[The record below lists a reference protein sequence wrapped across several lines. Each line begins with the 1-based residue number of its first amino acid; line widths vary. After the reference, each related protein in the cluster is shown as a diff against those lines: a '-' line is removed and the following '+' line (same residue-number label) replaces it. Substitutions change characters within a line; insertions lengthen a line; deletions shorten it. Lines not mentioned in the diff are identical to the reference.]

1 MWQEVILNTVLLE
14 EVREIIF
21 KRKLKISLSNS
32 FLWSHHGTPPVK
44 HPLNSEV
51 PKEELWLG
59 GKEGTQP
66 IMSKLQAVF

>member
-21 KRKLKISLSNS
+21 KRKLKISVSNS
-32 FLWSHHGTPPVK
+32 FLWSHHGTPAVK

-51 PKEELWLG
+51 PKEEL
-59 GKEGTQP
+59 
-66 IMSKLQAVF
+66 